1 MPFTLFEDQQEFVT
15 NLRRSL
21 SSGNRSV
28 LGVASPAF
36 GKTVVAAHITE
47 SAASRGKSVW
57 FVVHRKNLL
66 RQTSKSFWGAGI
78 QHGLI
83 TSGKSKSRLPVQ
95 VGTIGTVYARMNKG
109 ELEPPGVL
117 FIDEAHLSQ
126 GNMFATVIRW
136 CRDNG
141 TIVIGLTG
149 TPQRLDGKPLG
160 DLFEDM
166 IEARSTSWLI
176 QQGRLSDYEIYTTNV
191 VPDLSGVRKS
201 GNDHNREDLAEAM
214 SDGTIVGDAV
224 SHYQQYAN
232 GLRAVCYCCNVKH
245 SKLTAKAFNDAGIPA
260 VHVDADTTE
269 KELKDACEGLA
280 DRRYQVLCN
289 CELVIEG
296 FDLSAQIGRDITI
309 EACILLRPT
318 KSLARYLQMV
328 FRALRKK
335 PFPAVILDHAGCVT
349 RENHGLPDDDRAW
362 SLEGVEKRKRK
373 KKDDEDE
380 TEPTVQWCKS
390 CYFVF
395 RVGPDQCPSCGA
407 PVEKQERKIK
417 QVDGELQK
425 IDPEELRRQ
434 REERIA
440 RARANDIDSLVA
452 TGMKPKQAQHV
463 LAARAEKNDLRNELA
478 GLVKEYRQSGRDPIQ
493 DLGFGVGDI
502 KPMKPK
508 QLRQSIES
516 VRERLTAGE

>member
-1 MPFTLFEDQQEFVT
+1 MPFQLFEDQQEFVT
-15 NLRRSL
+15 GLRQSL
-21 SSGNRSV
+21 KAGNRSI

-47 SAASRGKSVW
+47 SASNRGQSVW

-83 TSGKSKSRLPVQ
+83 TSGKSRSRLPVQ
-95 VGTIGTVYARMNKG
+95 VGTIGTVYARMKKD
-109 ELEPPGVL
+109 ELNPPGVL

-126 GNMFATVIRW
+126 GNMFASVIRW
-136 CRDNG
+136 CRESG
-141 TIVIGLTG
+141 SIVIGLTG
-149 TPQRLDGKPLG
+149 TPKRLDGKPLG
-160 DLFEDM
+160 DLFEDL
-166 IEARSTSWLI
+166 IEARSTAWLI
-176 QQGRLSDYEIYTTNV
+176 DQGRLSDYRIYTTNV
-191 VPDLSGVRKS
+191 VPDLSRVRKS
-201 GNDHNREDLAEAM
+201 GNDHNASDLAEVMA
-214 SDGTIVGDAV
+214 DKTIVGDAV
-224 SHYQQYAN
+224 SHYQRYAN

-245 SKLTAKAFNDAGIPA
+245 SKLTAEAFNEAGIPA

-269 KELKDACEGLA
+269 AELKDACEGLA
-280 DRRYQVLCN
+280 DRRYLVLTN

-296 FDLSAQIGRDITI
+296 FDLSSQIGRDITL

-318 KSLARYLQMV
+318 ESLARYLQMV

-335 PFPAVILDHAGCVT
+335 PDPAIILDHASCVIK
-349 RENHGLPDDDRAW
+349 HGLPDDERQW
-362 SLEGVEKRKRK
+362 SLAGEEPKRRK
-373 KKDDEDE
+373 KKGDEDE
-380 TEPTVQWCKS
+380 PEPTVQWCKS

-395 RVGPDQCPSCGA
+395 KVGPNQCPECGA
-407 PVEKQERKIK
+407 PVEKQERKIN
-417 QVDGELQK
+417 QVDGELQE

-434 REERIA
+434 RQARIE
-440 RARANDIDSLVA
+440 RARADSVEALVA

-463 LAARAEKNDLRNELA
+463 LAAREEKADLRNELA
-478 GLVKEYRQSGRDPIQ
+478 GLIKQYRQNGRDPIQ
-493 DLGFGVGDI
+493 DLGFGVTDI

-516 VRERLTAGE
+516 VRERLTFGD

>member
-1 MPFTLFEDQQEFVT
+1 MPFQLFDDQQEFVT
-15 NLRRSL
+15 GLRRSL
-21 SSGNRSV
+21 SQGHRSV

-47 SAASRGKSVW
+47 SASAKGKSVW

-83 TSGKSKSRLPVQ
+83 TSGKSRSRLPVQ

-109 ELEPPGVL
+109 QLEPPGVL

-126 GNMFATVIRW
+126 GNMFASVIRW
-136 CRDNG
+136 CSEAG

-160 DLFEDM
+160 DLFTDL

-191 VPDLSGVRKS
+191 QPDLSGVRKS
-201 GNDHNREDLAEAM
+201 GGDLNREDLAEVMA
-214 SDGTIVGDAV
+214 DKAIVGDAV
-224 SHYQQYAN
+224 SHYQRYAN
-232 GLRAVCYCCNVKH
+232 GLRAVCYCVNVKH
-245 SKLTAKAFNDAGIPA
+245 SKLTAEAFNAAGIPA

-280 DRRYQVLCN
+280 DRRYLVLCN

-296 FDLSAQIGRDITI
+296 FDLSAQIGRDITL

-318 KSLARYLQMV
+318 ESLARYLQMV

-335 PFPAVILDHAGCVT
+335 PFPAVILDHAGCAIK
-349 RENHGLPDDDRAW
+349 HGLPDDERQW
-362 SLEGVEKRKRK
+362 SLAGVDKQPRK
-373 KKDDEDE
+373 KKDDEED
-380 TEPTVQWCKS
+380 EPTVQWCKS

-395 RVGPDQCPSCGA
+395 RVGPDHCPNCNA

-417 QVDGELQK
+417 QVEGELQK

-440 RARANDIDSLVA
+440 RARANDLESLVA

-463 LAARAEKNDLRNELA
+463 LAARAEKNALRNELSK
-478 GLVKEYRQSGRDPIQ
+478 LVKEYRQAGRDPIN
-493 DLGFGVGDI
+493 DLGFGVSDI

-516 VRERLTAGE
+516 VREAMK